1 MSEERPTCRGCF
13 FCKSGKEK
21 DVVRQFETLFPAARA
36 IAPTRS
42 RYRRVKD
49 TAIEEKTP
57 LLPGYVFFEVSDRT
71 GEGQDPKYPADRATS
86 DALQYALHAFSR
98 NDGVLKL
105 LRYTDGNWRLQ
116 GYDDRF
122 ARMLFEA
129 GGNIGI
135 SQAYFDVGKRIRI
148 LDGFLKDYEGSIIRV
163 NKKAKTVEV
172 RVDLQGKKISMWLGY
187 ELVENAADAPT

>member
-21 DVVRQFETLFPAARA
+21 DVVQQFETLFPDGRA

-49 TAIEEKTP
+49 TAIEEKIT
-57 LLPGYVFFEVSDRT
+57 LLPGYVFFEVSAEA
-71 GEGQDPKYPADRATS
+71 GEGQGPEHPEDHATF

-98 NDGVLKL
+98 NDSVLKL
-105 LRYTDGNWRLQ
+105 LRYTDGSWRLQ
-116 GYDDRF
+116 GYDDQF

-148 LDGFLKDYEGSIIRV
+148 LGGFLKDYEGSITRV

-187 ELVENAADAPT
+187 ELVENAVDAPL